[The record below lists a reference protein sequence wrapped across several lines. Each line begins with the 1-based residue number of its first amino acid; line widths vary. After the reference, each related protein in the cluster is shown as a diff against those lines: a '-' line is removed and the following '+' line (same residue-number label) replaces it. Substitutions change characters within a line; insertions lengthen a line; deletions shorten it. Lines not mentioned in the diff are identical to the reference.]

1 MVTRRG
7 SHTPEY
13 HTVVK
18 CSHLL
23 VDMLK
28 QSYKELGNVLFA
40 EGFIS
45 KEIWDGMRME
55 SIPPVDKAASI
66 VSSLID
72 RIEHDST
79 VYHKFVKILEREKPW
94 SDLLLETLN
103 THYLSL
109 KEGTSG
115 SESQG
120 TVENSLSQSSGVFFK
135 IHLYVI
141 TMGTNYSS
149 EARDIKC
156 QV

>member
-1 MVTRRG
+1 METRHG
-7 SHTPEY
+7 SHKPEY

-45 KEIWDGMRME
+45 KEIWDGLRME
-55 SIPPVDKAASI
+55 SVSPVDKAASI

-79 VYHKFVKILEREKPW
+79 VYHKFVKILVREKPW

-109 KEGTSG
+109 KEGTYG

-120 TVENSLSQSSGVFFK
+120 TVESSLSRSSGVFFK

-141 TMGTNYSS
+141 TMGTKYS
-149 EARDIKC
+149 
-156 QV
+156 

>member
-1 MVTRRG
+1 MDTRCG
-7 SHTPEY
+7 SQTPEY
-13 HTVVK
+13 RTVVK
-18 CSHLL
+18 CSMLL

-45 KEIWDGMRME
+45 KEIWDGLRME
-55 SIPPVDKAASI
+55 SVPPVDKAASI

-72 RIEHDST
+72 RIEHDTNS
-79 VYHKFVKILEREKPW
+79 YHKFVKILEREKPW

-103 THYLSL
+103 TRYLSL

-120 TVENSLSQSSGVFFK
+120 TVERGPSQSSGVFFK

-141 TMGTNYSS
+141 TMGTKYSS
-149 EARDIKC
+149 EAKDIKC
-156 QV
+156 KV

>member
-1 MVTRRG
+1 MDIRRG
-7 SHTPEY
+7 SQTPEY
-13 HTVVK
+13 RTVVK
-18 CSHLL
+18 CSQLL

-45 KEIWDGMRME
+45 KEIWDGLRME
-55 SIPPVDKAASI
+55 SVQPVDKATSI

-94 SDLLLETLN
+94 TDLLLETLN
-103 THYLSL
+103 IHYLSL
-109 KEGTSG
+109 KEGASG
-115 SESQG
+115 SESRG
-120 TVENSLSQSSGVFFK
+120 TVESSPSQSSGVFFK
-135 IHLYVI
+135 IHLYVF
-141 TMGTNYSS
+141 TMGTKHSS

-156 QV
+156 QA